1 MQDKFIVD
9 YRKSPRHN
17 LVCSVIITDG
27 DKESFGVIKNVS
39 EEGLKVE
46 SASKLPLHSNCNM
59 SFILPHGKEL
69 RLKVRFIW
77 MSNSNSYYTYGAKI
91 SDIGLFNRFKL
102 KKYLKALGNN

>member
-9 YRKSPRHN
+9 YRKSSRHN

-27 DKESFGVIKNVS
+27 KKESFGLIKNVS

-46 SASKLPLHSNCNM
+46 SASKLSLHSNCNM

-69 RLKVRFIW
+69 RLKGRFIW
-77 MSNSNSYYTYGAKI
+77 MTNSDSHYTYGAKI
-91 SDIGLFNRFKL
+91 SSIGLFNRFKL
-102 KKYLKALGNN
+102 KKYLRSLGNS